1 MLMLS
6 QTGKPAPSYL
16 QRHLY
21 QHNLRTDLA
30 YEHHRG
36 FDLVLFQHNF
46 ANPLLK
52 EHPGKLVIHLHL
64 SVRQLINRCSAGEM
78 VRTGKEKMHRFR
90 VLLVAQIYCF
100 HLIA

>member
-6 QTGKPAPSYL
+6 QTGKPTPSYQQHHL
-16 QRHLY
+16 CRHNQRK
-21 QHNLRTDLA
+21 DLT

-46 ANPLLK
+46 ANLLLK
-52 EHPGKLVIHLHL
+52 EHPGKLVIRLHL
-64 SVRQLINRCSAGEM
+64 SVRQLINRCSADEM